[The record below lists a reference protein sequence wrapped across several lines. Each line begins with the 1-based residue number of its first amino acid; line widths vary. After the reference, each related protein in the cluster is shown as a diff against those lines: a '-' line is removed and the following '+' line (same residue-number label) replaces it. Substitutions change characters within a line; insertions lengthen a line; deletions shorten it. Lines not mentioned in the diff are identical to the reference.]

1 MLQHRF
7 FIVNFMVQSIS
18 MLAVIVNIE
27 YVLLT
32 VKGFTFIETKLT
44 ERYEVIHE

>member
-1 MLQHRF
+1 
-7 FIVNFMVQSIS
+7 

-44 ERYEVIHE
+44 RKI